1 MFQSYCNSFE
11 NLSLFSTNFARSL
24 NPVSSDIS
32 SDSCRVAFHS
42 LILCSSSFSPPDW
55 LLSTH
60 SAQPRVNS
68 APEKF
73 PLDVLVSFLWDE
85 PNSFFG
91 YPQSIKLVGATQ
103 VWMSGNRCYWIGFYL
118 LFYLVLWLAAVALIL
133 VTAFHK
139 IVSDLKLSEMRHRRE
154 DEMKTTTELDN
165 QLSQPLFI
173 LKLEV
178 CTFDHLHQIPPPCT
192 SGNHKF
198 GLFFW
203 VLFFALFCFLPP
215 NFIYLFIDH
224 HRWYLFFIVLNF

>member
-1 MFQSYCNSFE
+1 MFQLYCNSSE

-32 SDSCRVAFHS
+32 SDSCCVAFHS
-42 LILCSSSFSPPDW
+42 LILCSSSFSPLDW

-60 SAQPRVNS
+60 SAQPHVNS

-73 PLDVLVSFLWDE
+73 PLDMLVSFLWDE

-118 LFYLVLWLAAVALIL
+118 VLWLAAVALIL

-139 IVSDLKLSEMRHRRE
+139 IVSDLKLSEMRHGRE
-154 DEMKTTTELDN
+154 DKMKIATKLN
-165 QLSQPLFI
+165 QLPQSLFI
-173 LKLEV
+173 L
-178 CTFDHLHQIPPPCT
+178 
-192 SGNHKF
+192 
-198 GLFFW
+198 
-203 VLFFALFCFLPP
+203 
-215 NFIYLFIDH
+215 
-224 HRWYLFFIVLNF
+224 